1 MEDIIEIFAERLGI
15 EPNAAKRGISITCRY
30 FLQNSE
36 PIKASGL
43 LSMLPSSLTNLLSTE
58 EKKKITTNQENIPPE
73 QVIEKISNECFNGD
87 KQKGKK
93 VYEEA
98 IFLIKSKIW

>member
-1 MEDIIEIFAERLGI
+1 LKFLQRLGI
-15 EPNAAKRGISITCRY
+15 EPNAAKRGISIACRY

-58 EKKKITTNQENIPPE
+58 EKNKITTNQENIPPE
-73 QVIEKISNECFNGD
+73 QLLRRFLMNALMVISRKEKRYMK
-87 KQKGKK
+87 KQ
-93 VYEEA
+93 Y
-98 IFLIKSKIW
+98 FS

>member
-1 MEDIIEIFAERLGI
+1 LKFLQRLGI
-15 EPNAAKRGISITCRY
+15 EPNAAKRGISIACRY

-58 EKKKITTNQENIPPE
+58 EKNKITTNQENIPPE
-73 QVIEKISNECFNGD
+73 QLLRRFLMNALMVISRKEKRYMK
-87 KQKGKK
+87 KQ
-93 VYEEA
+93 Y
-98 IFLIKSKIW
+98 F